1 MGEGRRRRKAERDK
15 MRGLDCVRDN
25 KCECAYERERE
36 RRKMRRLKEGRKK
49 TGRRRGRVKW
59 VHLRS
64 VKQSGLRIEPGS
76 GPA

>member
-1 MGEGRRRRKAERDK
+1 MREIDGSDGEREK
-15 MRGLDCVRDN
+15 
-25 KCECAYERERE
+25 ERERE
-36 RRKMRRLKEGRKK
+36 REREMRAEDVEIKRGTEEDCEG
-49 TGRRRGRVKW
+49 GRWGDRRGQVKW